1 VWTLIIQLYL
11 AWSALLMTAFTLLL
25 IREFKPNMLKTIIIT
40 AMVLFAG
47 AETPTASAQPVC
59 NYSPEELVR
68 MTVNL
73 KQAGDPNA
81 AKTVVYDVFNNCA
94 DYETIFNNFTN
105 KYGG

>member
-1 VWTLIIQLYL
+1 
-11 AWSALLMTAFTLLL
+11 MF
-25 IREFKPNMLKTIIIT
+25 KTIIIA
-40 AMVLFAG
+40 AMIMFA
-47 AETPTASAQPVC
+47 AASAPTASAQPVC

-73 KQAGDPNA
+73 QRDGDPNA

>member
-1 VWTLIIQLYL
+1 
-11 AWSALLMTAFTLLL
+11 
-25 IREFKPNMLKTIIIT
+25 MLKTIIIT
-40 AMVLFAG
+40 AMVLIAG
-47 AETPTASAQPVC
+47 AAAPTASAQPVC
-59 NYSPEELVR
+59 NYSPEELLR

>member
-1 VWTLIIQLYL
+1 
-11 AWSALLMTAFTLLL
+11 MF
-25 IREFKPNMLKTIIIT
+25 KTIIIA
-40 AMVLFAG
+40 AMIMFA
-47 AETPTASAQPVC
+47 AAAAPTASAQPEC

-73 KQAGDPNA
+73 QRDGDPNA